1 MTAGH
6 DGATELKFHDV
17 AEIFPLM
24 QGVEFDALVADIRD
38 HGLREPIWLHRD
50 GHIVDGRNRYRACL
64 DAGVQPNTQTY
75 IGPDEDLPGFVV
87 SMNLRRRHLDETQR
101 GMVGAR
107 LATMKQGRP
116 EKGQIC
122 TFASIAEAAELLNVS
137 ERTVKAARKVH
148 DLGTPELIDACEQGE
163 IAVSDAATVLNEPGD
178 VQNELLRTVRS
189 EENGT
194 PTNLKAAQRK
204 HEIATQRTAI
214 EAGTAKLPEGLFEV
228 IVVDPPWPYGNQ
240 DDYDRQYMR
249 VATPYPEMALEEIA
263 AIELP
268 AADDCVLWL
277 WTTHRFL
284 PHAFPLIESWGFE
297 YRVTVTWAKD
307 RMGMGRWLRSQSE
320 VCLMATRGHPRV
332 DLKGQTTVVHAPMR
346 QHSRK
351 PDEFYRM
358 VESLCIG
365 RRLDFFS
372 RERRTGW
379 AQMGNDPDRFEGAA

>member
-1 MTAGH
+1 MKPA
-6 DGATELKFHDV
+6 AFPTELEFHDV
-17 AEIFPLM
+17 AGVFPLM
-24 QGVEFDALVADIRD
+24 HGAEFDALVADIRE

-50 GHIVDGRNRYRACL
+50 GRIIDGRNRYRACIE
-64 DAGVQPNTQTY
+64 AGVDPKTQTY
-75 IGPDEDLPGFVV
+75 IGPDEGLLSFVV
-87 SMNLRRRHLDETQR
+87 SMNLQRRHLDETQR
-101 GMVGAR
+101 GMVGAS

-194 PTNLKAAQRK
+194 PKNLKAAQRK

-214 EAGTAKLPEGLFEV
+214 EAGTAKLPEGVFEV
-228 IVVDPPWPYGNQ
+228 IVVDPPWPYGDQ
-240 DDYDRQYMR
+240 DDYDREYR
-249 VATPYPEMALEEIA
+249 RIVTPYPEMSLEDIGALEF
-263 AIELP
+263 P
-268 AADDCVLWL
+268 AADDCIVWL
-277 WTTHRFL
+277 WTTHKFL
-284 PHAFPLIESWGFE
+284 HDAFHILDGWGFE
-297 YRVTVTWAKD
+297 PKMTLTWDKE

-320 VCLMATRGHPRV
+320 FCLMAVRGGPRV
-332 DLKGQTTVVHAPMR
+332 DLTDQTTILRVPRR
-346 QHSRK
+346 QHYRK
-351 PDEFYRM
+351 PDEFYEM

-372 RERRTGW
+372 RERRKGW
-379 AQMGNDPDRFEGAA
+379 EQMGNDPEKFEGAA